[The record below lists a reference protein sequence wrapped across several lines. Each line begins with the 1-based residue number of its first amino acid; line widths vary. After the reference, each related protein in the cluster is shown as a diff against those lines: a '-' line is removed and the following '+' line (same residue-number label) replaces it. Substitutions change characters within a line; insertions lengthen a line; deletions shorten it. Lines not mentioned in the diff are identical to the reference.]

1 MCKDW
6 DGKHCRQMNREDQGP
21 ASVCAGQTGQ
31 KSACVCVCV
40 FGGEGDGGPR
50 RCYFCVT
57 RKATEL
63 LG

>member
-31 KSACVCVCV
+31 KSACVCVCLV
-40 FGGEGDGGPR
+40 GRGMG
-50 RCYFCVT
+50 
-57 RKATEL
+57 ATQVL
-63 LG
+63 FLCDKKSH